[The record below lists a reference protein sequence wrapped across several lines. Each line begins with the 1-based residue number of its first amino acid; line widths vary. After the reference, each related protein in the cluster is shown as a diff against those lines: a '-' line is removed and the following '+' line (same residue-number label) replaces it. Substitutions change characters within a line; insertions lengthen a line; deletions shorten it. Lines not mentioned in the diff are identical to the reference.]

1 MTSLTEY
8 EMTNHGNYL
17 TFLSPPSPLGI
28 DALNFAHFHVSPT
41 FGFCL
46 LTSSFSANHLKFIH
60 KVCDHKRP
68 SLISEITMFPFWS
81 YAP

>member
-17 TFLSPPSPLGI
+17 TSVPTPTTRYRFIKSCSFPY
-28 DALNFAHFHVSPT
+28 VSPT